1 MPIIHKGFIM
11 FHARAAI
18 CLLALSTSSV
28 YAEITPI
35 NHEVSIGFSD
45 VRDADDNFIGAS
57 YRYYFDTVNIG
68 EQAYAISP
76 YLQRSN
82 NVSVDYFGID
92 NVDQFN
98 ITGEWFSQDDL
109 VVRGRYGRTTDDN
122 RFYDATLQ
130 RFGVDVS
137 KFVTANWE
145 VGAGVDFYDLD
156 ETFRAFDGGSDVQR
170 FGDSEFSASVFAR
183 YTSFGFNPSSFKP
196 GWDIKL
202 KGTHFDD
209 ELTLEID
216 ADYYFQ
222 PNWSVG
228 VMAIHEN
235 NDRFGSENVVELG
248 TNYWFNAHS
257 SLRFGA
263 GVDTDEGRLGS
274 LTLLGT
280 FRF

>member
-1 MPIIHKGFIM
+1 M
-11 FHARAAI
+11 FTHRVGLCA
-18 CLLALSTSSV
+18 LAFVSSSV
-28 YAEITPI
+28 FTSTAFAQTTPI

-45 VRDADDNFIGAS
+45 VRDADDNFIGAA

-68 EQAYAISP
+68 EQPYAISP

-92 NVDQFN
+92 DVDQIN
-98 ITGEWFSQDDL
+98 VNGEWFSDDDL
-109 VVRGRYGRTTDDN
+109 VVRGRYGRTTEDK

-137 KFVTANWE
+137 TFVSAHWE

-156 ETFRAFDGGSDVQR
+156 ETVKVFDGSSDQQR
-170 FGDSEFSASVFAR
+170 FSDSEFSANVFAR
-183 YTSFGFNPSSFKP
+183 YTSFGLNPSRFTP
-196 GWDIKL
+196 GWDIKF

-216 ADYYFQ
+216 ADYYFK

-235 NDRFGSENVVELG
+235 NDRFGSENVIELG
-248 TNYWFNAHS
+248 TNYWFNAYS
-257 SLRFGA
+257 SIRFGA
-263 GVDTDEGRLGS
+263 GVDTDEGTLGS

>member
-1 MPIIHKGFIM
+1 M
-11 FHARAAI
+11 FVTRAAL
-18 CLLALSTSSV
+18 CALALATPTV
-28 YAEITPI
+28 FAETTPI

-45 VRDADDNFIGAS
+45 IRDADDNFIGAS
-57 YRYYFDTVNIG
+57 YRHYFDTVNIG

-98 ITGEWFSQDDL
+98 VTGEWFSQDDL
-109 VVRGRYGRTTDDN
+109 VVRGRYGRTTDDS

-130 RFGVDVS
+130 RFGIDVS
-137 KFVTANWE
+137 KFVSENWE

-209 ELTLEID
+209 ELTLEVD
-216 ADYYFQ
+216 ADYYFKA
-222 PNWSVG
+222 NWSVG

-235 NDRFGSENVVELG
+235 NDRFGSENVIELG

-257 SLRFGA
+257 SIRFGA
-263 GVDTDEGRLGS
+263 GVDTDEGTLGS